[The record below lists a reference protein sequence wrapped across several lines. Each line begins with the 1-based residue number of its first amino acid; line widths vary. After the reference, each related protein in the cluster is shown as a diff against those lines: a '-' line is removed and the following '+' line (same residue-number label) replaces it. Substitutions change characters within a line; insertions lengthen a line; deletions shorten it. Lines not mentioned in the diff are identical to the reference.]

1 MADPNPTPPV
11 PPKKSAGQRGEINP
25 AWLDEISGT
34 EKLAAATEPVWA
46 VTPEKLREAV
56 RRLVDAAH
64 PRRIIL
70 FGSRAR
76 GEAHEDSDVDLLIVL
91 AEVKDRVAEMVR
103 LTRVLRGLILPAELL
118 VVSQAMFDDW
128 SDLPGTVYY
137 DARREGQTLYDAA

>member
-11 PPKKSAGQRGEINP
+11 PPQKSAGQRGEINP

>member
-1 MADPNPTPPV
+1 MIAP
-11 PPKKSAGQRGEINP
+11 
-25 AWLDEISGT
+25 
-34 EKLAAATEPVWA
+34 ATEPVWA

-56 RRLVDAAH
+56 RRLADAAH

-76 GEAHEDSDVDLLIVL
+76 GDAHEDSDVDLLIVL

-103 LTRVLRGLILPAELL
+103 LARVLRGLILPAELL

-128 SDLPGTVYY
+128 SELPGTVYY
-137 DARREGQTLYDAA
+137 DARHEGQTRYDAA

>member
-1 MADPNPTPPV
+1 
-11 PPKKSAGQRGEINP
+11 
-25 AWLDEISGT
+25 
-34 EKLAAATEPVWA
+34 

-76 GEAHEDSDVDLLIVL
+76 GDAPEDSDVDLLIIL

-128 SDLPGTVYY
+128 SALPGTVYY